1 MYRIPIYQ
9 VKLVR
14 DGSHAAERK
23 KVSQPAVAAEVLWT
37 FLEGADREHF
47 VVLLLDTQN
56 QIIGIHTVTVGTLD
70 ASLVHPRE
78 IYKAAILANA
88 ASVVL
93 AHNHPSGDPT
103 PSLFRGSDC
112 DATDSLRRETDWNRG
127 ARPCDR
133 WGGIGQISKQGDVYL
148 RMLLIHG
155 ARSALY
161 AAERRRKAGHE
172 LTRLQRWALERAG
185 AAHRNC
191 AAVAMAN
198 KMARIVWAVWKHER
212 SFNGNFQPQAQAA

>member
-14 DGSHAAERK
+14 DGSQAAERK
-23 KVSQPAVAAEVLWT
+23 KVSHPAVAAEVLWT

-78 IYKAAILANA
+78 IFKPAILANA

-103 PSLFRGSDC
+103 PS
-112 DATDSLRRETDWNRG
+112 AE
-127 ARPCDR
+127 DR
-133 WGGIGQISKQGDVYL
+133 AVTRQIRAAGRTVGIEVLDHIVVGDPHRFFSFL
-148 RMLLIHG
+148 
-155 ARSALY
+155 
-161 AAERRRKAGHE
+161 EAGI
-172 LTRLQRWALERAG
+172 LE
-185 AAHRNC
+185 
-191 AAVAMAN
+191 
-198 KMARIVWAVWKHER
+198 
-212 SFNGNFQPQAQAA
+212 